1 MTGGVALVRPMRD
14 DDIEAV
20 SAVRVNGWKAA
31 YQGLVPAGYLDQLT
45 VAEDARKRRGYFA
58 QADGSVENL
67 VAESG
72 GEVVGWAALGP
83 SSDDD
88 RRDGD
93 AELLAIYVRPDL
105 IGTGIGKAL
114 MERVLIRC
122 REHGFHRLALW
133 VIEGNIRARAFYEA
147 WGFVPDGRTVYWE
160 VCGEAVPELC
170 YRREL
175 SLRDTINNPL

>member
-1 MTGGVALVRPMRD
+1 MTGGGAAVRPMRD

-31 YQGLVPAGYLDQLT
+31 YQGLVPAGYLDRLT
-45 VAEDARKRRGYFA
+45 VAEDARKRREYFA

-83 SSDDD
+83 SHDED
-88 RRDGD
+88 RRDG
-93 AELLAIYVRPDL
+93 ELLAIYVRPDL
-105 IGTGIGKAL
+105 IGTGVGKAL

-122 REHGFHRLALW
+122 RERGFHRVVLW
-133 VIEGNIRARAFYEA
+133 VIEWNATARAFYEA
-147 WGFVPDGRTVYWE
+147 WGFAPGGRTAHWE
-160 VCGEAVPELC
+160 VRGDKVPEVRYC
-170 YRREL
+170 YEL
-175 SLRDTINNPL
+175 SRH